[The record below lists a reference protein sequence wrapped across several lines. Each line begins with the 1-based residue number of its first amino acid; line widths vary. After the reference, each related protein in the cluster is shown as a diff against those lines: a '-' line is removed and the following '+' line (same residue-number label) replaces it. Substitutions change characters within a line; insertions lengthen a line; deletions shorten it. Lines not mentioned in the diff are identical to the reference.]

1 MVAENFK
8 KHVDNLLEEN
18 INNVWQLI
26 DTSNYNELNYMVGG
40 MFVSPNGQVKS
51 SAYTQKSARE
61 VLDIELRNVSL
72 RNTVDYRY
80 LTNNE
85 YVAYKYGVLT
95 HKIRNRNI

>member
-8 KHVDNLLEEN
+8 NHVDILLNEN

-26 DTSNYNELNYMVGG
+26 DTSHYNELNYIVGG
-40 MFVSPNGQVKS
+40 MFISPNGQVKS
-51 SAYTQKSARE
+51 SAYSQKSARE
-61 VLDIELRNVSL
+61 VLDIELRKVALKNI
-72 RNTVDYRY
+72 VDYRH

-95 HKIRNRNI
+95 HKIRNRDI

>member
-26 DTSNYNELNYMVGG
+26 DTSKYTELNYLVGG
-40 MFVSPNGQVKS
+40 MFVSPSGHIKS
-51 SAYTQKSARE
+51 SAYTQKSSKE
-61 VLDIELRNVSL
+61 VLDIELKNIAL
-72 RNTVDYRY
+72 KNTNDYRY

-85 YVAYKYGVLT
+85 YVAYKYEVLT
-95 HKIRNRNI
+95 HKIRDRNI

>member
-8 KHVDNLLEEN
+8 NHVDNLLEEN

-72 RNTVDYRY
+72 RNTFDYRY